1 MRHLPAIALF
11 LVGLIHL
18 LPLAGV
24 LGAARLASLYGVD
37 ATEPNLQIL
46 LRHRAVLFGLL
57 GLFLCTSA
65 FRPALQPL
73 AWIGGFIS
81 VVSFIV
87 IAWAVGGANAQVGRV
102 FAMDLAALALL
113 LVAAAAAWPAWWPS
127 VNASSKIE

>member
-18 LPLAGV
+18 LPLAGA

-37 ATEPNLQIL
+37 AAEPNLQIL

-57 GLFLCTSA
+57 GGLLCASA

-73 AWIGGFIS
+73 AWVGGFVS
-81 VVSFIV
+81 VVSFIR
-87 IAWAVGGANAQVGRV
+87 GGRRQCSSRPRGGRR
-102 FAMDLAALALL
+102 DIAALILL
-113 LVAAAAAWPAWWPS
+113 GVAGAAAA
-127 VNASSKIE
+127 VRDNKR